1 VQQRASFSRFC
12 HQKKYSRA
20 NKSRL
25 VPTQSENKNNPVRT
39 SRGLSPHKPKNY
51 YLCTS
56 KRNFM
61 NFQNT
66 REFAQ
71 QLDQQDELYNYR
83 NEFIFPQVNGK
94 NVIYFTGNSLGLQP
108 KRTKAFVDEVMNDW
122 AKLAV
127 DGHFYADKPWW
138 DYHERFAIPLG
149 EIMGAKP
156 SEITVMNTLT
166 VNLHLMMVSF
176 YRPTAKKYKILCE
189 EKAFP
194 SDQYMFQSQAD
205 FHAQYLGINPNEIII
220 EIKRREGEHN
230 IRLEDVLAKIE
241 EIGDELA
248 LVLIG
253 GVNYYT
259 GQVFDMKTITAAAQ
273 KTGAYVGWDL
283 AHAAGNIEMN
293 LHDWNVDFACWCS
306 YKYMNSGPGNASGCF
321 VHENH
326 HYNAKLPRFA
336 GWWGHNKERR
346 FKMEQQFEPVHG
358 ADGWQISNLPIL
370 SLAPYLASV
379 EMFAEV
385 GMTKLIK
392 KRNLLTSYL
401 EFILH
406 EIDREIGG
414 AGFEIITPQNQEER
428 ACQLSV
434 YLHGQ
439 GRSLFEYLMKNG
451 VITDWREP
459 NVIRFAPA
467 PFYCSFTDMYEFG
480 QILKK
485 GIIG

>member
-1 VQQRASFSRFC
+1 
-12 HQKKYSRA
+12 
-20 NKSRL
+20 
-25 VPTQSENKNNPVRT
+25 
-39 SRGLSPHKPKNY
+39 
-51 YLCTS
+51 
-56 KRNFM
+56 M

-66 REFAQ
+66 REFAK
-71 QLDQQDELYNYR
+71 QLDAQDELFKYR
-83 NEFIFPQVNGK
+83 DEFIFPTVNGTK
-94 NVIYFTGNSLGLQP
+94 VIYFTGNSLGLQP
-108 KRTKAFVDEVMNDW
+108 KRTKAYVDEVMNDW
-122 AKLAV
+122 ANLAV
-127 DGHFYADKPWW
+127 EGHFYADKPWW
-138 DYHERFAIPLG
+138 DYHERFAVPLSG
-149 EIMGAKP
+149 IVGAKP

-176 YRPTAKKYKILCE
+176 YRPTPKKYKILCE

-194 SDQYMFQSQAD
+194 SDQYMFQSQAL
-205 FHAQYLGINPNEIII
+205 FHAQHLGINPSEIIV

-230 IRLEDVLAKIE
+230 IRLEDILAKIE
-241 EIGDELA
+241 EVGDELA

-283 AHAAGNIEMN
+283 AHAAGNVELQ
-293 LHDWNVDFACWCS
+293 LHNWNVDFACWCS

-321 VHENH
+321 VHEKH
-326 HYNAKLPRFA
+326 HHDNDLPRFA

-346 FKMEQQFEPVHG
+346 FKMEPDFDPVHG

-385 GMTKLIK
+385 GMTKLII

-406 EIDREIGG
+406 EIDKEIDGTE
-414 AGFEIITPQNQEER
+414 FEIITPQNQEER

-459 NVIRFAPA
+459 NVIRLAPA
-467 PFYCSFTDMYEFG
+467 PFYCSFEDMYEFG

-485 GIIG
+485 GISKP